1 MDALFCHLFGLD
13 KGEIEQKTLE
23 ERKILLES
31 RRLLHNFSFLVLP
44 MMNIDGVVGG
54 YFRQCL
60 GGYNMNRSWIRP
72 SSNIYPVEAT
82 VIRLIDRLVQT
93 RPLLFFLDFHGHTSQ
108 YNAFTYS
115 VWNGNDPFNEY
126 EAVFPQLMA
135 QHTDLFD
142 EENSISLARESYTK
156 TMRVALH
163 HRYNVPFSYTLEMS
177 YGGMNEGS
185 RRKTQFS
192 QGGYREIGQASVR
205 ALAEMMIDHVP
216 IDRMTRNYVPPVKD
230 PL

>member
-1 MDALFCHLFGLD
+1 
-13 KGEIEQKTLE
+13 
-23 ERKILLES
+23 
-31 RRLLHNFSFLVLP
+31 
-44 MMNIDGVVGG
+44 
-54 YFRQCL
+54 
-60 GGYNMNRSWIRP
+60 MNRSWIRP
-72 SSNIYPVEAT
+72 SSKIYPVEAT

-115 VWNGNDPFNEY
+115 VWNDNDPFNEY

-142 EENSISLARESYTK
+142 EENSISIAREAYTK

-163 HRYNVPFSYTLEMS
+163 HRYKVPFSYTLEMS
-177 YGGMNEGS
+177 YGGMNKGS
-185 RRKTQFS
+185 RKKTQFS

-216 IDRMTRNYVPPVKD
+216 IERMTRNYEPPVKD